1 MVGLQWLIFFVSLTL
16 QVLVIAQLR
25 RGAYRE
31 YPFIFIYSLAL
42 IMTSVADAAVFADLA
57 TIPAMVYYRNE
68 ALRQFLLFTV
78 VVSLMDRTMRNRPH
92 RARVRALLTLFALVV
107 VLVSMY
113 VHRDAYGSHF
123 SVWATQVSRDVSFGS
138 VILTLLLWVTLVSS
152 RRRDVQ
158 LLMLTGGLGLQFTGE
173 AISQSI
179 RQLAIHNHYRLV
191 ESAGGV
197 AFVASHLIRLYVWR
211 EALRKTGIPEHIKNE
226 PDEDT
231 THLPRQAHQLLAEE
245 ITA

>member
-1 MVGLQWLIFFVSLTL
+1 MVGLQWLIFCVSLTL

-25 RGAYRE
+25 RKAYRE

-57 TIPAMVYYRNE
+57 TIPPMVYYRNE

-92 RARVRALLTLFALVV
+92 RARVRVLLTLFALVV

-113 VHRDAYGSHF
+113 VHRDAYGPHF

-173 AISQSI
+173 AISQSV

-191 ESAGGV
+191 ESVGGV

-211 EALRKTGIPEHIKNE
+211 EALRKTGIPEPIKNE
-226 PDEDT
+226 PDEDVT
-231 THLPRQAHQLLAEE
+231 ELPRQAHQMLTETIA
-245 ITA
+245 